1 MRPGHL
7 KIYSS
12 RKRRPGNIGATD
24 DDMPII
30 LDEIE
35 VGYIPD
41 LMKYSAGFPYPY
53 PSSAMPPLRDPR
65 TFNTLLI

>member
-7 KIYSS
+7 RIYSS
-12 RKRRPGNIGATD
+12 KKRRPGNIGAID

-35 VGYIPD
+35 VGYIPE
-41 LMKYSAGFPYPY
+41 LMKYKAGFPYPY
-53 PSSAMPPLRDPR
+53 PSAAMPPLRDPI
-65 TFNTLLI
+65 TFNTLMI